1 MHDLYN
7 FITNYRGIYHVDTK
21 YIKIFM
27 IYRYSLIYLYFMIIM
42 CNMYLFIFE
51 NYLVFFPPHFVIY
64 YISIHIHNL
73 HEAKL
78 LFLKH
83 IYKKFVY

>member
-27 IYRYSLIYLYFMIIM
+27 IYSLIYLYFMIIM
-42 CNMYLFIFE
+42 CNMYLFIF
-51 NYLVFFPPHFVIY
+51 
-64 YISIHIHNL
+64 
-73 HEAKL
+73 
-78 LFLKH
+78 
-83 IYKKFVY
+83 